1 MTPAGPAQAQ
11 ADYRFD
17 FVLILEDE
25 GSVRMSPTP
34 APHVIAAVLTQIL
47 FIGMGIH
54 WHFIGGGLPPPQIF

>member
-1 MTPAGPAQAQ
+1 MIPAGPAQAQ
-11 ADYRFD
+11 AQVPADYQLD

-34 APHVIAAVLTQIL
+34 APQVIAAVLTQIL

-54 WHFIGGGLPPPQIF
+54 GYS